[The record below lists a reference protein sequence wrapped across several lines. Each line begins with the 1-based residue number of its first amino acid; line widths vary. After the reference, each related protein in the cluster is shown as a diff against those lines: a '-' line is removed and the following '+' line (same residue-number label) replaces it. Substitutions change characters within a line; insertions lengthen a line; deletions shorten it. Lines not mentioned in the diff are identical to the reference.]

1 MLYDFLL
8 AEEHEDIL
16 RTAPRRRDCRFMLC
30 PLHLLTLCVSVSAAL
45 NSVSLYYKLSFLYQ
59 KCVFLYQNNVVEPVL
74 CRDGLPVGVTSRLR
88 CHETCPELL
97 KELLRVLGETYE
109 VPELLGEVLG
119 GTGGP
124 RGDLG
129 RSFGLLGRSLGV
141 PWEGL
146 GRSFGVLWGLTGTG

>member
-1 MLYDFLL
+1 M
-8 AEEHEDIL
+8 
-16 RTAPRRRDCRFMLC
+16 
-30 PLHLLTLCVSVSAAL
+30 CV
-45 NSVSLYYKLSFLYQ
+45 
-59 KCVFLYQNNVVEPVL
+59 NNVVEPVL
-74 CRDGLPVGVTSRLR
+74 CRLGLPVGVTSRLR

>member
-16 RTAPRRRDCRFMLC
+16 RMAPRRRNCRFMLC
-30 PLHLLTLCVSVSAAL
+30 PLHLLTLCVSVSAAV

-59 KCVFLYQNNVVEPVL
+59 KCVFLYQNNVVELIL

-97 KELLRVLGETYE
+97 KELLRVLGET
-109 VPELLGEVLG
+109 
-119 GTGGP
+119 
-124 RGDLG
+124 
-129 RSFGLLGRSLGV
+129 
-141 PWEGL
+141 
-146 GRSFGVLWGLTGTG
+146 